1 MCLAT
6 QKTFGAQSIIDQK
19 SKSEL
24 TLPKPLIRTKYKK
37 KNQLLK
43 QSFYPAVGSINTV
56 QLEFLAIEVA
66 TQQTF
71 VGLQD
76 RS

>member
-1 MCLAT
+1 MPGYTEDFWCPVYHR
-6 QKTFGAQSIIDQK
+6 
-19 SKSEL
+19 SEIE
-24 TLPKPLIRTKYKK
+24 IRTDIAKTPYKNEIQK

-71 VGLQD
+71 VGLQHM
-76 RS
+76 S